1 MDIEDARVRR
11 YAVSFWCRSSRSSE
25 KSRRLVED
33 ALDLPAVEVGE
44 AIGDSMA
51 AAKTFSLSYAMTLL
65 TGSSGSS
72 EAMKWLEP
80 SMTGPT
86 RLSWIPAALMTED
99 RSLWRENPWLVS

>member
-1 MDIEDARVRR
+1 
-11 YAVSFWCRSSRSSE
+11 
-25 KSRRLVED
+25 
-33 ALDLPAVEVGE
+33 
-44 AIGDSMA
+44 MA
-51 AAKTFSLSYAMTLL
+51 AAKTFSLSYAMTLLTGSSGSSEAMKWLEPSVIAARAFSLSCAIALL